1 MACKLLFPFNQILFI
16 DRRAYDYTR
25 WHLLGIVAYY
35 VGRYKEGKEACL
47 KALEM
52 ENNELDLKNLIWYMK
67 KEREIKQKIDA
78 KTIDLDFK
86 HLISMSFNQ
95 NEISPNFDETK
106 PVYKRVD
113 ILSKATVM
121 LLEELKNNK

>member
-1 MACKLLFPFNQILFI
+1 
-16 DRRAYDYTR
+16 
-25 WHLLGIVAYY
+25 
-35 VGRYKEGKEACL
+35 
-47 KALEM
+47 M
-52 ENNELDLKNLIWYMK
+52 ENNEIDLKNLIWYMK
-67 KEREIKQKIDA
+67 KEREIKQKIDT